1 MFHSFVHTHT
11 YSLSLSHARTHLLV
25 CVNCAYFASIFVYFS
40 MHIQFFFFICLDI
53 HFFASI
59 GTYFFHLLLLLLPLT
74 TRVNTRTLTETPIKK
89 ITNKTTTEKNL
100 LVFLSVLL
108 LRMFSLAVFFFSTR
122 LWWVCVCCWF
132 FISLTVFTYKL
143 HSNLQR
149 RTQLVSTTR
158 RDKSGYET
166 RASERR
172 KKIVVCVCVV
182 YNNNRHIQTEQ
193 HS

>member
-11 YSLSLSHARTHLLV
+11 YSLSLSLSLSYARTHLLV

-89 ITNKTTTEKNL
+89 N
-100 LVFLSVLL
+100 
-108 LRMFSLAVFFFSTR
+108 
-122 LWWVCVCCWF
+122 
-132 FISLTVFTYKL
+132 
-143 HSNLQR
+143 
-149 RTQLVSTTR
+149 
-158 RDKSGYET
+158 YEQ
-166 RASERR
+166 
-172 KKIVVCVCVV
+172 
-182 YNNNRHIQTEQ
+182 NNNREKSLGFSLCLAVAYVFSRCFFLQYSTLMSVCLLLIFYFAYSLHLQITQ
-193 HS
+193 